1 MKLRLDGT
9 EKSRN
14 YISSVEPGR
23 ILIREEVFTE
33 SLLIAADLLQL
44 WPVQDAASMTD
55 AALQQLIDLQ
65 PELIVL
71 GTGQQHVFPQMDKLR
86 PLLEAGIGYEIMSTP
101 AACRTYNVL
110 VAEDRNVLA
119 GLILP

>member
-14 YISSVEPGR
+14 YISSVEPGCIR
-23 ILIREEVFTE
+23 IKEEAFTH
-33 SLLIAADLLQL
+33 SLLISADLLQA
-44 WPVQDAASMTD
+44 WPVQHIGSISDT
-55 AALQQLIDLQ
+55 ALQVLIDIK
-65 PELIVL
+65 PEIIVL
-71 GTGQQHVFPQMDKLR
+71 GTGQEHLFPAVTHLR
-86 PLLEAGIGYEIMSTP
+86 PLLDAGIGYEIMSTP

-110 VAEDRNVLA
+110 VAEDRNVVA